1 MIMDPEGSGSAI
13 LIQATKDRK
22 SEQEH
27 HLTSQLLEI
36 VERLLCC
43 SRNGVRVDSLAV
55 VRYRYQLNNLKFSY
69 GKSVN
74 ATAAIKL

>member
-1 MIMDPEGSGSAI
+1 MIMDPKGSGSAI

-27 HLTSQLLEI
+27 HLTPQLLEI

-43 SRNGVRVDSLAV
+43 SRNGVRVDILAV
-55 VRYRYQLNNLKFSY
+55 VRYRYQLNNLQFSY

>member
-1 MIMDPEGSGSAI
+1 MDPTGSGSAI
-13 LIQATKDRK
+13 LIQAAKDRK

-43 SRNGVRVDSLAV
+43 SRNGVRVDILAV
-55 VRYRYQLNNLKFSY
+55 VRYQLNNLQFSY
-69 GKSVN
+69 GKS
-74 ATAAIKL
+74 AAAIKL

>member
-1 MIMDPEGSGSAI
+1 MIMDPKGSGSAI

-27 HLTSQLLEI
+27 HLTPQLLEI

-43 SRNGVRVDSLAV
+43 SRNGVRVDILAV
-55 VRYRYQLNNLKFSY
+55 VRYQLNNLQFSY
-69 GKSVN
+69 GKS
-74 ATAAIKL
+74 AAAIKL